1 MNNDYIWDDIVS
13 FFILD
18 FFKFFPEIMRNSL
31 N

>member
-1 MNNDYIWDDIVS
+1 MNNDYIWYDIVS
-13 FFILD
+13 FLILD